1 MNRFQ
6 QLFDLFRE
14 KIEPLLTE
22 GEMHALVFSYKYDSA
37 TNTGEFNV
45 YRNHRVEDVTRFFIE
60 GAQLIQPGNQIVY
73 DDTVWFF
80 YENICDRKL
89 EAHINYTP
97 EHRERIIVQLSS
109 PLIKMS
115 VPNPPYVSGLTQ
127 AAVATA

>member
-6 QLFDLFRE
+6 QLFSLFRE
-14 KIEPLLTE
+14 KIEPLLKE
-22 GEMHALVFSYKYDSA
+22 GEMHALVFSYKHDSVN
-37 TNTGEFNV
+37 NTGEFNV
-45 YRNHRVEDVTRFFIE
+45 YRNYRVEDMTRFFIE

-80 YENICDRKL
+80 YEDIRDRKL

-109 PLIKMS
+109 PLIKMG

-127 AAVATA
+127 TAAATA